1 MKTILLGRSALKA
14 GMMAGAAAII
24 GLSAFGGAARADDPP
39 PFPKTL
45 DEAIHAEAEDALPL
59 TKFYSLAPSLKN
71 SRPGDLLAK
80 EEVGD
85 YALPKGATGTRILY
99 HSLQDGKDA
108 VTSAVVL
115 LPAGEPPVG
124 GWPVIAWA
132 HGTSGVARQCAP
144 SAMKDVYYGGEGL
157 SDMLNAGFAVVA
169 TDYHGL
175 GTAGGHPY
183 MNKLDQAE
191 DVINSVPAA
200 QAAVPALGK
209 KWVASG
215 HSQGGLAAWGVA
227 ELQKKN
233 ADPNYLGAVA
243 VAGATHL
250 GWFLDHPEATKG
262 AGFYLAWHAFAVHQ
276 RYPQFKPSDMLSKTG
291 QAHYRKV
298 TSYGCWLYGFLSY
311 DGVEAPQ
318 MVKPQWRENKWV
330 RKFFT
335 ENSAGDTPIGG
346 PMLVIAGEGDNSVP
360 IDAVRETVSKACA
373 LKPTLQFRSYP
384 GLDHDPVMSES
395 VRYQLDWIKDRFAD
409 KPAPSN
415 CAG

>member
-1 MKTILLGRSALKA
+1 MAKTSFGNRVQK
-14 GMMAGAAAII
+14 AGAAVGAAALALS
-24 GLSAFGGAARADDPP
+24 GLGAVARADDPP

-45 DEAIHAEAEDALPL
+45 AEAVQAEQDDALPL
-59 TKFYSLAPSLKN
+59 TAFYDQAPKLAA
-71 SRPGDLLAK
+71 SRPGDLLA
-80 EEVGD
+80 EQAAGD
-85 YALPKGATGTRILY
+85 YTLPAGAAATRILY
-99 HSLQDGKDA
+99 HSIQDGKD
-108 VTSAVVL
+108 VITSAVVL
-115 LPAGEPPVG
+115 VPAGQAPDG

-175 GTAGGHPY
+175 GSSGGHPY
-183 MNKLDQAE
+183 MNKIDQAA
-191 DVINSVPAA
+191 DVIYSVPAA
-200 QAAVPALGK
+200 QAAVPTLGK
-209 KWVASG
+209 KWVVSG

-227 ELQKKN
+227 ELQKDHP
-233 ADPNYLGAVA
+233 DPNYLGAVA

-276 RYPQFKPSDMLSKTG
+276 RYPAFKPSDMLSKIG
-291 QAHYRKV
+291 QAHYEDV
-298 TSYGCWLYGFLSY
+298 TTKGCWLYGFLSY
-311 DGVEAPQ
+311 SGVEAPQ
-318 MVKPQWRENKWV
+318 MVKPEWRDNAWV

-335 ENSAGDTPIGG
+335 ENSAGDTPVGG
-346 PMLVIAGEGDNSVP
+346 PMLVIAGEADNSVP
-360 IDAVRETVSKACA
+360 IEAVRDTVKKACA

-395 VRYQLDWIKDRFAD
+395 VGYQLDWIKDRFSG

-415 CAG
+415 CDG